1 MTLSSFNYYIYKA
14 LDNTND
20 ELKKV
25 GKKIK
30 DKNIALFCVN
40 QKNGRGRQKRLWFS
54 KEGDLTCSFLINKK
68 IKINDIGKINIFI
81 VSALIDIFKNIGIRE
96 RVEFKWPNDIFVKKK
111 KIGGVLI
118 ETVLSKKFI
127 EQFVIGI
134 GINHVKKS
142 LDNKYSCISLK
153 DLKNKVDPLTLFFL
167 ISERI
172 SYFESKFQEIDF
184 KLLSKN
190 LSGLFFNKNNLITI
204 KFKNENTVGKF
215 KSINENGELIIFID
229 KHLRKI
235 NFGEIVS

>member
-153 DLKNKVDPLTLFFL
+153 DCCLSLLDEVTSIALCMEFVTL
-167 ISERI
+167 SA
-172 SYFESKFQEIDF
+172 
-184 KLLSKN
+184 
-190 LSGLFFNKNNLITI
+190 
-204 KFKNENTVGKF
+204 
-215 KSINENGELIIFID
+215 
-229 KHLRKI
+229 
-235 NFGEIVS
+235 